1 MTPHEL
7 NVRIYYEDTDVG
19 GVVYYA
25 NYLRFAERAR
35 TEMLRDAGFHHAQS
49 FAESGIGFVVAKTHI
64 EYRAPAHIDDLLT
77 VRTNVERIGGA
88 SLDLRQDVYRGD
100 TLIAEMKVTIVS
112 VDRAGKAVKLPEGL
126 RRIFGAKG

>member
-7 NVRIYYEDTDVG
+7 SVRVYYEDTDVG

-35 TEMLRDAGFHHAQS
+35 TEMLRAAGFHHAQN
-49 FAESGIGFVVAKTHI
+49 FTETGIGFVVAKAHI
-64 EYRAPAHIDDLLT
+64 EYRVPAHIDDLLT
-77 VRTNVERIGGA
+77 VRTEVERIGGA
-88 SLDLRQDVYRGD
+88 SLDLRQDVYRGE
-100 TLIAEMKVTIVS
+100 TLLAEMKITIVS

-126 RRIFGAKG
+126 RQIFQ